1 MKNTVHEIKS
11 RLDTAE
17 DKISKTIDITIQ
29 TNQNETETKQDK
41 RGSKQTIR
49 RL

>member
-1 MKNTVHEIKS
+1 MKNTAHEIKS

-17 DKISKTIDITIQ
+17 DKNSKIVDITIQ

-41 RGSKQTIR
+41 AGSKQTIR